1 MKGDGD
7 SGEGVRGERHGK
19 EPEAAA
25 TDHVAADWWQDAAGA
40 RRSRGLVLLLPD
52 PPAAEAM
59 AIEVAETMGAA
70 TARLDRLEHCWM
82 AEAPERV
89 AEALDE
95 FWATLEPSESMT

>member
-1 MKGDGD
+1 
-7 SGEGVRGERHGK
+7 
-19 EPEAAA
+19 
-25 TDHVAADWWQDAAGA
+25 
-40 RRSRGLVLLLPD
+40 
-52 PPAAEAM
+52 M